1 MRSVGPIEDR
11 LETALRYDVLNGS
24 RDERLIL
31 ACQIDEAIEEL
42 RRLRR
47 LAREG
52 DAPKSPEEIES
63 SVRQML
69 ADPAIKRDVREFA
82 KTISPTAEDLS
93 RRIGAAP
100 KEERCH
106 VWGGDVSRWELP
118 GFAPTGNAG
127 DPARGDF
134 MTMLKKSLEETIEI
148 SIANLNEAFQVSDF
162 RQVGIALYFASDE
175 AGLGQQMRITTK
187 DFEDFFDDEVAK

>member
-52 DAPKSPEEIES
+52 DAPK
-63 SVRQML
+63 
-69 ADPAIKRDVREFA
+69 
-82 KTISPTAEDLS
+82 ED
-93 RRIGAAP
+93 
-100 KEERCH
+100 
-106 VWGGDVSRWELP
+106 
-118 GFAPTGNAG
+118 
-127 DPARGDF
+127 
-134 MTMLKKSLEETIEI
+134 
-148 SIANLNEAFQVSDF
+148 
-162 RQVGIALYFASDE
+162 
-175 AGLGQQMRITTK
+175 
-187 DFEDFFDDEVAK
+187 

>member
-1 MRSVGPIEDR
+1 MIPVPKDAIDEIGR
-11 LETALRYDVLNGS
+11 LAAEVSRLRERIAELEEALRPF
-24 RDERLIL
+24 
-31 ACQIDEAIEEL
+31 
-42 RRLRR
+42 
-47 LAREG
+47 ARVCDIIPVDDGDAAVQTVVYGTISLSAGQFRAARAALLG

-106 VWGGDVSRWELP
+106 VWGRDVSRWKLP
-118 GFAPTGNAG
+118 EFAPTGNAG
-127 DPARGDF
+127 DPGAR
-134 MTMLKKSLEETIEI
+134 
-148 SIANLNEAFQVSDF
+148 
-162 RQVGIALYFASDE
+162 
-175 AGLGQQMRITTK
+175 
-187 DFEDFFDDEVAK
+187 